1 MTWFP
6 ERIERVCRQ
15 PPERCRDLA
24 WLHRGLSTVSGAASR
39 RSWAAEARPPV
50 CRRAAVGR
58 IVAGERPRRGRASY
72 SVCSWPASDWALRHR
87 DQRWRSLRCP
97 PTRGRQALPPSW
109 RCQPPRRSWPSY
121 AGTPRRSPLTEND
134 VRVPA
139 HGVPMR
145 AVGTRRLQSRRR
157 VCSPRDEEDYITR
170 HVRSGPCFSGLG
182 VGRLVVVGA
191 QTDWCARSTLHGA
204 LARGYD
210 ATLVGDAHT
219 TEDQT
224 DWEAPPP
231 DKVIVLPP
239 VPGCRYHEAAL
250 TASAPD
256 DVVNLG
262 DLLGQ

>member
-97 PTRGRQALPPSW
+97 PTRGRQASPPSW

-157 VCSPRDEEDYITR
+157 VCSPGGEEDYITR

-191 QTDWCARSTLHGA
+191 QTDWCVRSTLHGA
-204 LARGYD
+204 LAR
-210 ATLVGDAHT
+210 ATTRPSSAMRIRRKTRLIGRRRRRTRSSFCLRCLAAGITKPHS
-219 TEDQT
+219 
-224 DWEAPPP
+224 PPQR
-231 DKVIVLPP
+231 LMM
-239 VPGCRYHEAAL
+239 L
-250 TASAPD
+250 
-256 DVVNLG
+256 
-262 DLLGQ
+262 